1 MRLYSVTDD
10 DDGCVLVV
18 ANNAKEARGVGLAEL
33 DCEFIDIRVRWIKNA
48 DVKNIEAGLYKD
60 DYKALKNGWYSC
72 IYDTCPICGA
82 REASIIYDEDVDKF
96 HCCSCKQYFKD
107 GTK

>member
-10 DDGCVLVV
+10 DDECVLVI

-72 IYDTCPICGA
+72 IYDDCPICGKN
-82 REASIIYDEDVDKF
+82 EVTIIYDEDKEMF
-96 HCCSCKQYFKD
+96 QCCSCKQYFKEV
-107 GTK
+107 